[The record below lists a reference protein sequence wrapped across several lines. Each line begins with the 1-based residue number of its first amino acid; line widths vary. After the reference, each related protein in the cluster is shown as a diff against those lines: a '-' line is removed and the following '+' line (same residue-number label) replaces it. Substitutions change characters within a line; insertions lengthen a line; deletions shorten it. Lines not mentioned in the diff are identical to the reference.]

1 MLVSMTSHPDHR
13 LDDLPSDS
21 LVFCDIDNT
30 VVLGAS
36 VYLFGVEA
44 YRYGLIGWRDVVPAL
59 LDQRHFLKRGENEKR
74 MANTQ
79 ERALALLKGHTVED
93 FATVAHTVWR
103 EKMRDRLFPEM
114 VGLLDEHVAA
124 GHKVY
129 LASAGPEDLVTV
141 IASGLGLTG
150 ALGTRLE
157 TVGNIY
163 TGRVEGSM
171 LHGPV
176 KAEAAFALA
185 DSLGVPRSKLVAYS
199 DSYADLPLL
208 DGVGHPVAVNPDR
221 RLHDVATEKGWP
233 IVWPVA
239 AARYRRYR
247 L

>member
-1 MLVSMTSHPDHR
+1 MLVAMTSHPDKR
-13 LDDLPSDS
+13 LGDLPSDS

-44 YRYGLIGWRDVVPAL
+44 YRQGLIGWRDVVPAL
-59 LDQRHFLKRGENEKR
+59 LDQRHFLKRGENERR

-93 FATVAHTVWR
+93 FAAVAHSVWDKKIR
-103 EKMRDRLFPEM
+103 GRLFTEM
-114 VGLLDEHVAA
+114 VGLLDQHLNA
-124 GHKVY
+124 GHRVY
-129 LASAGPEDLVTV
+129 LASAGPRDLVTV

-150 ALGTRLE
+150 ALGTQLE
-157 TVGNIY
+157 TVGNVF
-163 TGRVEGSM
+163 TGRVDGFM
-171 LHGPV
+171 LHGPA
-176 KAEAAFALA
+176 KAEAAFSLA
-185 DSLGVPRSKLVAYS
+185 DSLGVPGSSLVAYS

-208 DGVGHPVAVNPDR
+208 DGVGNPVAVNPDR
-221 RLHDVATEKGWP
+221 RLHEVAIRRDWP
-233 IVWPVA
+233 IVWPAA